1 MDWEQPEKTHLS
13 GPVCIEEHID
23 GLPESLS
30 SKLLSHLTP
39 PTSELATEIKLMH
52 LELKKVN
59 SRLDRYEAT
68 QATLLEKLTQLTG
81 YFRISEPQNT
91 ASEINGVSSSAG
103 MKPGFQHIFAAL
115 EDLDGVQSNV
125 KARKYYRQ
133 IREKTPVSFTR
144 KEKSDLP

>member
-1 MDWEQPEKTHLS
+1 MEWEQLEKTQLS
-13 GPVCIEEHID
+13 GPICIEEHID
-23 GLPESLS
+23 ALPESLS
-30 SKLLSHLTP
+30 SKLLSHLNP

-52 LELKKVN
+52 LELKKVHA
-59 SRLDRYEAT
+59 RLDNHEAT
-68 QATLLEKLTQLTG
+68 QADILEKLTQLTA
-81 YFRISEPQNT
+81 YFRISEPKKPQHG
-91 ASEINGVSSSAG
+91 I
-103 MKPGFQHIFAAL
+103 PGFQHIFAAL